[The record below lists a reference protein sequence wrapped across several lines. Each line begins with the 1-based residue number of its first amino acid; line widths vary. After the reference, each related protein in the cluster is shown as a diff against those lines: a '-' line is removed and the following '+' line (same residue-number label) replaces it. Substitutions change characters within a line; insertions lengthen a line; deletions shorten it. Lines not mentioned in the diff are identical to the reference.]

1 MKIISPLFSLS
12 HTPKEGPGLL
22 ESSSYKKRRITF
34 SRRRESFGLFF
45 GRARGVN
52 NIIFAT
58 LSERWKRERARADRA
73 RDEWMNAIALSLI
86 SKRET
91 KTRARVCVSHR
102 NVPNDNKRM
111 TIAGGA
117 LFLCVKCVFFRNF
130 SCGGQSILGVK
141 RHFTKTRK
149 AYTYTGLWKTIHMC
163 INKRGIYMT
172 TLAHSAVCSH
182 HHLLL
187 LIRTTNYTT
196 RRAKKK
202 FSPVL
207 SLSLKYP
214 SRSLARPEDQ
224 KHRVFLTWR
233 GKCTRRCFL
242 WWTRPRIC
250 S

>member
-1 MKIISPLFSLS
+1 M
-12 HTPKEGPGLL
+12 
-22 ESSSYKKRRITF
+22 
-34 SRRRESFGLFF
+34 
-45 GRARGVN
+45 RAGVN

-111 TIAGGA
+111 TIAGGSFS
-117 LFLCVKCVFFRNF
+117 LRVKCVFLLF
-130 SCGGQSILGVK
+130 SKFFSPPGQSILGVK
-141 RHFTKTRK
+141 RQFFTKTRK